1 MLYYVYHWPQL
12 CGQPYKANKMEINI
26 NQYFENE
33 LCARDFSASVA
44 EIGNNAGQ
52 LTWGY
57 ALDEVEDVVLLTT
70 FEQCAAF
77 IEHMTSMGMDNVDK
91 MNGTELNALFIQLI
105 SGDIRE
111 SEGLSECPINW
122 ELYEQESEAGDI
134 SSRIYFGTDNNY
146 YYYLGE

>member
-1 MLYYVYHWPQL
+1 M
-12 CGQPYKANKMEINI
+12 KMEINI

-33 LCARDFSASVA
+33 LCPSDFSASIA
-44 EIGNNAGQ
+44 ELGNNAGQ

-77 IEHMTSMGMDNVDK
+77 IEHMTSTGMDNVDK

-105 SGDIRE
+105 SGDIRGC
-111 SEGLSECPINW
+111 EGLDQSPVNW
-122 ELYEQESEAGDI
+122 ELYEQQSEHGNVYSPI
-134 SSRIYFGTDNNY
+134 FLGTDNNV